1 MSKHP
6 RHTEGMLVTG
16 LDMAHPDDDVGID
29 RIERPVA
36 SRSRDLPD
44 GHRIKHHRHRR
55 AQLLFASRGT
65 MVVNTDQGIWVVP
78 TQRAVWI
85 PAFVD
90 HAVTSRSQLS
100 LRSLY
105 FTPVMAPG
113 MPETCAVVTVSPLLR
128 ELILACAALPE
139 DYDEDGAEGRLV
151 RVLLDQIRTLP
162 TTPLHLPMPTD
173 SRLQPIVDALSAQP
187 ADARSLEDWA
197 GSVGASARTLTRL
210 FVQETGMTFRDWRQQ
225 VRLLE
230 ALTRLGDGHPVTNV
244 AMDLGYESQSAFI
257 TMFKRALGKTPGK
270 YFVAEG

>member
-1 MSKHP
+1 
-6 RHTEGMLVTG
+6 MLITG
-16 LDMAHPDDDVGID
+16 PDTTRPDDDVGID
-29 RIERPVA
+29 RINRPIA

-44 GHRIKHHRHRR
+44 GHLIERHHHRR
-55 AQLLFASRGT
+55 AQLLFASHGT

-90 HAVTSRSQLS
+90 HAVASRSQLS

-105 FTPVMAPG
+105 FTPSVTPG
-113 MPETCAVVTVSPLLR
+113 MPETCAVVTVTPLLR
-128 ELILACAALPE
+128 ELILACVALSE
-139 DYDEDGAEGRLV
+139 DYDEDGADGRLV

-162 TTPLHLPMPTD
+162 ETPLHLPMPTD
-173 SRLQPIVDALSAQP
+173 SRLQPIVEALSAHP
-187 ADARSLEDWA
+187 ADGRSLAEWA
-197 GSVGASARTLTRL
+197 GHVGASARTLTRL
-210 FVQETGMTFRDWRQQ
+210 FIRETGMSFRDWRQQ

-230 ALTRLGDGHPVTNV
+230 ALTRLGDGHPVTTV

-270 YFVAEG
+270 YFQAEN